1 MQNFVFSTLAAFA
14 LFVLPLP
21 LKAQEKG
28 RKADPA
34 TQMVKQFMKQ
44 LEKAELSGEQTTK
57 VTELFTKVAKDVST
71 KRTEAGITQEI
82 MRKRAA
88 ASKEAKEAGKKGKEM
103 QAAVDGAVE
112 LTEAQKK
119 LMAETDELLAKARIE
134 VGKLLTPEQMKKLPE
149 PFQTNLKEKAG
160 KKKKAGA

>member
-1 MQNFVFSTLAAFA
+1 MRNFVFSTLATLA
-14 LFVLPLP
+14 LFVSPLS
-21 LKAQEKG
+21 LNAQEKG

-44 LEKAELSGEQTTK
+44 LEKAELSSEQTTK
-57 VTELFTKVAKDVST
+57 VTDLFTKVAKDVST

-112 LTEAQKK
+112 LTDAQKK
-119 LMAETDELLAKARIE
+119 LMVETDELLAKARVE

>member
-1 MQNFVFSTLAAFA
+1 MRNFVFSTLATLA
-14 LFVLPLP
+14 LFVSPLS
-21 LKAQEKG
+21 LNAQEKG
-28 RKADPA
+28 AKGDPA

-44 LEKAELSGEQTTK
+44 LEKAELSSEQTTK
-57 VTELFTKVAKDVST
+57 VTDLFTKVAKDVST

-88 ASKEAKEAGKKGKEM
+88 ASKEAKDAGKKGKEM
-103 QAAVDGAVE
+103 QAAVEAAVV
-112 LTEAQKK
+112 LTDAQKK
-119 LMAETDELLAKARIE
+119 LMVETDELLAKARVE
-134 VGKLLTPEQMKKLPE
+134 VGKLLSPEQMKKLPE

>member
-1 MQNFVFSTLAAFA
+1 MRNFVFSTLATLA
-14 LFVLPLP
+14 LFVSPLS
-21 LKAQEKG
+21 LNAQEKG

-82 MRKRAA
+82 MRKRTA

-103 QAAVDGAVE
+103 QAAVEAAVV

-119 LMAETDELLAKARIE
+119 LMVETDELLAKARVE

-149 PFQTNLKEKAG
+149 PFQTNLKEKAV
-160 KKKKAGA
+160 KKKKAGV